1 MSATEPIMTGPA
13 RPSRAVLHL
22 SLAAIVASWAWQV
35 FLHPGGGALPADF
48 GAFVLKIARSKAI
61 VLAVIVVLLRLGGEG
76 PGSVGLAREGA
87 WRRIGIGLAI
97 GLPMFVLFNVVL
109 DSALAA
115 VFPKP
120 PQTGPSVM
128 TFFRDP
134 RHLFAWLPISVL
146 AGGFVEEL
154 QRVFVLTRFEK
165 RFGRPGLVFA
175 IAASSAVFGHGH
187 LYQGVGTAIGTGL
200 AGVAWSLLYL
210 RRRSALEPMAAHAC
224 ADVLAVIAA
233 TLIAARAAL
242 NAKRPLPMFRERP
255 SLRAAQNLD

>member
-1 MSATEPIMTGPA
+1 MNVIEPVSAEPA
-13 RPSRAVLHL
+13 RSSRAVLHL
-22 SLAAIVASWAWQV
+22 SLAVIVASWVWQV
-35 FLHPGGGALPADF
+35 FFRPGGGTLPADF
-48 GAFVLKIARSKAI
+48 GTFVLKIARSKAI

-76 PGSVGLAREGA
+76 ANAVGLSRKDA

-97 GLPMFVLFNVVL
+97 GLPMFVVFNAVL

-120 PQTGPSVM
+120 AQTGPSVM
-128 TFFRDP
+128 AFFEDP

-154 QRVFVLTRFEK
+154 QRVFVLSRFEK
-165 RFGRPGLVFA
+165 RFGRAGLVFA
-175 IAASSAVFGHGH
+175 ILASSAVFGHGH
-187 LYQGVGTAIGTGL
+187 LYQGLGTAIGTGL

-224 ADVLAVIAA
+224 ADVIAVIAA
-233 TLIAARAAL
+233 TLIAR
-242 NAKRPLPMFRERP
+242 
-255 SLRAAQNLD
+255 

>member
-1 MSATEPIMTGPA
+1 MSVLEPVTAEPA

-22 SLAAIVASWAWQV
+22 SLAVIVASWVWQV
-35 FLHPGGGALPADF
+35 FFHPGGGTLPADF
-48 GAFVLKIARSKAI
+48 GTFVLKIARSKAI
-61 VLAVIVVLLRLGGEG
+61 VLAIIVVLMRLGGEG
-76 PGSVGLAREGA
+76 ADGVSLSRKDA

-97 GLPMFVLFNVVL
+97 GLPMFVLFNAVL

-120 PQTGPSVM
+120 AQTGPSVM
-128 TFFRDP
+128 AFFKDP
-134 RHLFAWLPISVL
+134 RHLFAWLPISVF

-154 QRVFVLTRFEK
+154 QRVFVLSRFEK

-175 IAASSAVFGHGH
+175 IVASSAVFGHGH

-200 AGVAWSLLYL
+200 AGVTYSLLWL

-224 ADVLAVIAA
+224 ADVLAVLAA
-233 TLIAARAAL
+233 TMLAR
-242 NAKRPLPMFRERP
+242 
-255 SLRAAQNLD
+255 

>member
-1 MSATEPIMTGPA
+1 MSAVESNPAEPVRTA
-13 RPSRAVLHL
+13 RTVLHL
-22 SLAAIVASWAWQV
+22 SLAVIVASWVWQV

-48 GAFVLKIARSKAI
+48 GTFVLKIARSKVI
-61 VLAVIVVLLRLGGEG
+61 VLAVIAVLLRLGGEG
-76 PGSVGLAREGA
+76 ARSVGLAREGA
-87 WRRIGIGLAI
+87 WRRVGVGLVIGV
-97 GLPMFVLFNVVL
+97 PMFVLFNVVL
-109 DSALAA
+109 DSALAG

-134 RHLFAWLPISVL
+134 RHLFAWLPISVF

-175 IAASSAVFGHGH
+175 IATSSAVFGHGH
-187 LYQGVGTAIGTGL
+187 LYQGLGTAIGTGL

-224 ADVLAVIAA
+224 ADVLAVTAA
-233 TLIAARAAL
+233 TLLARTHG
-242 NAKRPLPMFRERP
+242 
-255 SLRAAQNLD
+255 